1 MTMSSGLISD
11 VLYDAG
17 TGLWNFA
24 SAVVIVAAVQIA
36 LDVIST
42 SYDSAL
48 RMSVDARRLDDA
60 WGTSISMG
68 TVRLVVSIV
77 SVIGAARLVLREQW
91 VEQMTSGLVV
101 GLGFGLQA
109 TIQDTVTGF
118 IRRSY
123 RDLMQHGV
131 QIEVHTSLG
140 KVQGTIERMH
150 VSTFE
155 MRTSTHERHVLP
167 WTTLREFKIID
178 RPIITNH
185 ASAIRLRETAAA
197 KTR

>member
-1 MTMSSGLISD
+1 MAGGLISD

-17 TGLWNFA
+17 TSLWNIA
-24 SAVVIVAAVQIA
+24 TAVVIVAACQTA
-36 LDVIST
+36 LDVVSA
-42 SYDSAL
+42 SYDRAV
-48 RMSVDARRLDDA
+48 RMSTDARRLDDS

-68 TVRLVVSIV
+68 TMRLVVSLV
-77 SVIGAARLVLREQW
+77 SVIGAARLILREQW

-123 RDLMQHGV
+123 SDLMQHSAC
-131 QIEVHTSLG
+131 IELHTSLG

-150 VSTFE
+150 LSTFE
-155 MRTSTHERHVLP
+155 LRTANNERLVLP
-167 WTTLREFKIID
+167 WTTLREFKVIEK
-178 RPIITNH
+178 PFMH
-185 ASAIRLRETAAA
+185 ALSIKHSSGAPA
-197 KTR
+197 KRT